1 VLLAVGI
8 SCAGPVFSPFI
19 ADKLHIGFSLSIQGL
34 ARTASSLLVLDFL
47 HLDFLVFLRSSS
59 CLSSPLSAFD
69 FLHLASLLLVRNMDR
84 PGPTFSMFG
93 CGCAE
98 PIILICDLAK
108 LGFSPFPRTLSHP
121 EPFLPILSM
130 AHLNSSVLLHALACP
145 DLLLLFA
152 GFNRV
157 SSIFSLSLVDFVCLD
172 SPVPVQSPSHL
183 DLMLLILDETHV
195 GSSLSVHSFARM
207 ESSFSTAGISRLGFV
222 FALLVSNEI
231 HTGSLLLIRSSAKPE
246 FVVPLTEVAAIGSFA
261 FARSYCRPSSSLLA
275 LGVGRLGF
283 PASLFGAASVEFT
296 PLLQSSSQSGSA
308 PLILSLVKPDSST
321 FARASAQLA
330 LMLPVCGLS
339 WAGSIFS
346 LSVIDDTHIGS
357 LLPLQSF
364 ARLGF
369 NLFVLDSSFLGFVLP
384 VRSYTQ
390 VAFPLLLFGLARLG
404 FVFSLFLVDAAHFD
418 FLPLVHSFLC
428 LSLVLL
434 VLDTANMDSSVSLR
448 SSSHLEVSSPALS
461 STGVDSLMLVRQLAC
476 SESGFLVL
484 GMS

>member
-1 VLLAVGI
+1 
-8 SCAGPVFSPFI
+8 
-19 ADKLHIGFSLSIQGL
+19 
-34 ARTASSLLVLDFL
+34 
-47 HLDFLVFLRSSS
+47 
-59 CLSSPLSAFD
+59 
-69 FLHLASLLLVRNMDR
+69 
-84 PGPTFSMFG
+84 
-93 CGCAE
+93 
-98 PIILICDLAK
+98 
-108 LGFSPFPRTLSHP
+108 
-121 EPFLPILSM
+121 M
-130 AHLNSSVLLHALACP
+130 AHLNSSVLMHALACP

-172 SPVPVQSPSHL
+172 SPLPVQSPSHL
-183 DLMLLILDETHV
+183 DLLLLILDETHV
-195 GSSLSVHSFARM
+195 GLSLSAHSFARM

-231 HTGSLLLIRSSAKPE
+231 HTGSLLLIRSCAKPE

-261 FARSYCRPSSSLLA
+261 LVRSYCRPSSSLLA

-283 PASLFGAASVEFT
+283 PTSLSGAANVEFT
-296 PLLQSSSQSGSA
+296 PLLQSSSQTGSA
-308 PLILSLVKPDSST
+308 PLVLSLAKPDSST
-321 FARASAQLA
+321 FPRASAQLG

-346 LSVIDDTHIGS
+346 LSLIDDTHLGP

-369 NLFVLDSSFLGFVLP
+369 NLFVLDSNFLGFLLP
-384 VRSYTQ
+384 MRSYTQ

-404 FVFSLFLVDAAHFD
+404 FVFSLFLVDAAHVG
-418 FLPLVHSFLC
+418 FLPLIHSFLC

-434 VLDTANMDSSVSLR
+434 VLDAAHIDLSLLLR
-448 SSSHLEVSSPALS
+448 SSSHPEVSLPALS
-461 STGVDSLMLVRQLAC
+461 STGVGSLMLLRQLAC